1 MEQVLDKVTEV
12 STISMF
18 KRHLDITCAGKGLEG
33 DG

>member
-1 MEQVLDKVTEV
+1 MEQVLDKVAEV

-18 KRHLDITCAGKGLEG
+18 KIHLDVTCTRKGLEG